1 MEQPNPTPPASPP
14 PPAPNGEA
22 LATPAPA
29 PIEAPA
35 APTPEET
42 AAGATERD
50 EKGRFRNPLQ
60 PRIDELT
67 RARREAEREA
77 AYWRSQ
83 AAAAKPVPEPPKEP
97 VPQDFD
103 DYGAYVKALTRFNA
117 EAIAKEAIDQDRAQ
131 TRAQSA
137 SEQKSQQWRERSAEL
152 AKTIPDLPETLAA
165 SEVQIA
171 NFIGE
176 QLLESEIGPQIAYH
190 LTKNPDLAAKLNT
203 MTPVQ
208 AAKEIGKLEVQLTK
222 AAAATPTPPTPPA
235 DARTETPAP
244 PAPASNTQNRRVSS
258 APPPMKPAA
267 PGRSTQADLA
277 KVGMDEYVEIRRAQG
292 ASWAR
297 R

>member
-1 MEQPNPTPPASPP
+1 MEQPNPTPPAPP
-14 PPAPNGEA
+14 PPQNADDP
-22 LATPAPA
+22 TPPAPA
-29 PIEAPA
+29 PVEPPP

-83 AAAAKPVPEPPKEP
+83 AAAAKPAPEPPKEP

-131 TRAQSA
+131 SRAQTE
-137 SEQKSQQWRERSAEL
+137 SERKAQQWGERKTEL
-152 AKTIPDLPETLAA
+152 GKAIPDLEATLAA

-176 QLLESEIGPQIAYH
+176 QLLDSEIGPQIAYH
-190 LTKNPDLAAKLNT
+190 LTKNPELAAKLNA

-208 AAKEIGKLEVQLTK
+208 AAKEIGKLEAQLTK
-222 AAAATPTPPTPPA
+222 PAAATPAPAAPA
-235 DARTETPAP
+235 DPGTVTPAP
-244 PAPASNTQNRRVSS
+244 PAPASNTQNRRVSA